1 MWGYHHD
8 MSAWAWWLM
17 SGGMVVFW
25 AVVAWVIVTLVRDAG
40 ARPRG
45 RPDDILAERFA
56 RGEIDEETY
65 RRQRELVRR

>member
-17 SGGMVVFW
+17 SAGMVVFW
-25 AVVAWVIVTLVRDAG
+25 AAVAWVVITLVRE
-40 ARPRG
+40 PRS
-45 RPDDILAERFA
+45 RTPPDEILAERFA

-65 RRQRELVRR
+65 RRQRDLVRH

>member
-17 SGGMVVFW
+17 SAGMVVFW
-25 AVVAWVIVTLVRDAG
+25 AVVAWVIVTLVREPR
-40 ARPRG
+40 ART
-45 RPDDILAERFA
+45 RPDEILAERLA

-65 RRQRELVRR
+65 RRQRELVRQ